1 MDVCC
6 SSMQLEDEM
15 GEWYDESSGCG
26 GRYICVETV
35 D

>member
-6 SSMQLEDEM
+6 SSMQLEAEM
-15 GEWYDESSGCG
+15 GERYDESSGG
-26 GRYICVETV
+26 SGRDICVETV